1 MLPPT
6 KQMVLNVEYNVSS
19 VSVPTASGSEVLL
32 VGFIDY
38 TVVVTNDVKVAREL
52 CYIYLSYSNFL

>member
-6 KQMVLNVEYNVSS
+6 KQMVIDVEYNVSP
-19 VSVPTASGSEVLL
+19 VSVLTASGSEVVL

-38 TVVVTNDVKVAREL
+38 TVVVTRDVKIAREL
-52 CYIYLSYSNFL
+52 CHIYLSRSHFL